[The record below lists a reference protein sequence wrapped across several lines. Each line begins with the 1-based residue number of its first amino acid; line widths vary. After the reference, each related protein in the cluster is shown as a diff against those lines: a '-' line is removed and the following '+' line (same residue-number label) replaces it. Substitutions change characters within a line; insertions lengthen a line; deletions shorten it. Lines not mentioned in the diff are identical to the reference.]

1 MSPLFHTEAWVDC
14 QLQPCDI
21 VLTRSQSLLGR
32 LVRFFTSHK
41 GGKAAEVNHAGMIT
55 TAGHIRDVLVI
66 ESLLT
71 TLEHNFWQK
80 YAGSG
85 IEVSIWRP
93 RDLTE
98 HQRQIILI
106 RANRYLGFPYGGWK
120 LIPHALDWAIGGK
133 YFFRRLTVL
142 SPYPIC
148 SWLVAYAF
156 SAAGLDF
163 GVPPRS
169 ASPDDIDDYVR
180 NHPEKYLCVF
190 PLQKLEKWEEGSK
203 GPGEV

>member
-1 MSPLFHTEAWVDC
+1 MTLFHQEAWLDC

-21 VLTRSQSLLGR
+21 VLTRSQSRLGR
-32 LVRFFTSHK
+32 LVRFFTRSR
-41 GGKAAEVNHAGMIT
+41 GEKATEVNHAAMIT

-66 ESLLT
+66 ESLART
-71 TLEHNFWQK
+71 VEHNFWQK

-85 IEVSIWRP
+85 MEVSIWRP
-93 RDLTE
+93 REITE
-98 HQRQIILI
+98 QQRKTILFQ
-106 RANRYLGFPYGGWK
+106 AGRYLGFPYGSLK

-133 YFFRRLTVL
+133 YFFRRFATVQM
-142 SPYPIC
+142 YPIC
-148 SWLVAYAF
+148 SWLVAFSY
-156 SAAGLDF
+156 SAAKLDF

-190 PLQKLEKWEEGSK
+190 PLQKIEKWEEGSK
-203 GPGEV
+203 GPGEA